1 VWQKNL
7 LERKRTLTSIGS
19 RLGVSAE
26 RAFREGLKKILGKY
40 FNEDVREIYIEDK
53 EGVAKGR
60 PNMQEKKLGR
70 KREFWVMLKILTS
83 PRGFKP

>member
-1 VWQKNL
+1 

-19 RLGVSAE
+19 RWEVSAE
-26 RAFREGLKKILGKY
+26 RAFREGLKEILGKY

-53 EGVAKGR
+53 EEVVKGR

-70 KREFWVMLKILTS
+70 KRAFWVMLKY
-83 PRGFKP
+83 

>member
-26 RAFREGLKKILGKY
+26 RAFREGLKEILGKY
-40 FNEDVREIYIEDK
+40 FNS
-53 EGVAKGR
+53 
-60 PNMQEKKLGR
+60 LL
-70 KREFWVMLKILTS
+70 LKI
-83 PRGFKP
+83 FEN

>member
-26 RAFREGLKKILGKY
+26 RAFREGLKEILGKY
-40 FNEDVREIYIEDK
+40 FNVDVREIYIEDK
-53 EGVAKGR
+53 EGVVKGR

-70 KREFWVMLKILTS
+70 RREFWLILKY
-83 PRGFKP
+83 

>member
-7 LERKRTLTSIGS
+7 LERKRILTSIGS

-40 FNEDVREIYIEDK
+40 FNAVE
-53 EGVAKGR
+53 
-60 PNMQEKKLGR
+60 
-70 KREFWVMLKILTS
+70 ILTS
-83 PRGFKP
+83 PRDFKP